1 MQVNNIRLLEF
12 QRGHC
17 GGRGMAMQTLR
28 EATRDRDKRGHG
40 EKMLARDNE
49 GLNQA
54 NVSQANKEVWAER
67 RGEIGRD

>member
-28 EATRDRDKRGHG
+28 EATRDREIRGD
-40 EKMLARDNE
+40 M
-49 GLNQA
+49 
-54 NVSQANKEVWAER
+54 VR
-67 RGEIGRD
+67 RCWQEITRV